1 MCYDEAKN
9 QEKINEIINQ
19 AGPERSKNWF
29 NGSTIEM
36 FRNAVLEFPNNYD
49 LLFCLAKSLCFS
61 KEPYVN
67 YSKEERQKNLQESIS
82 ICTRILGDC
91 TDDNLRLCSLKVLA
105 HAYIDLGQKEKAID
119 MANKLPLASE
129 SRNMVL
135 PKILDGAEKYQQIV
149 KNMWM
154 LSDMFE

>member
-82 ICTRILGDC
+82 ICTRILV
-91 TDDNLRLCSLKVLA
+91 TAQMIIFAYALLKCL
-105 HAYIDLGQKEKAID
+105 HTHT
-119 MANKLPLASE
+119 
-129 SRNMVL
+129 
-135 PKILDGAEKYQQIV
+135 
-149 KNMWM
+149 
-154 LSDMFE
+154 

>member
-1 MCYDEAKN
+1 M
-9 QEKINEIINQ
+9 
-19 AGPERSKNWF
+19 
-29 NGSTIEM
+29 
-36 FRNAVLEFPNNYD
+36 
-49 LLFCLAKSLCFS
+49 
-61 KEPYVN
+61 
-67 YSKEERQKNLQESIS
+67 
-82 ICTRILGDC
+82 
-91 TDDNLRLCSLKVLA
+91 LA